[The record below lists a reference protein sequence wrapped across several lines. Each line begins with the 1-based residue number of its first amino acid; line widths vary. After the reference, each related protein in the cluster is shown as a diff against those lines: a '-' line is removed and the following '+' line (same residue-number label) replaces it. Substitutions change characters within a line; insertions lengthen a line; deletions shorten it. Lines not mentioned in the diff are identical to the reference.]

1 MGLLYTSRRTAAGLP
16 WSWGMAAVELC
27 SSSLSFSDDHG
38 GGDMD
43 QDQSG
48 MSTVGAQEDP

>member
-1 MGLLYTSRRTAAGLP
+1 
-16 WSWGMAAVELC
+16 MAAVELC

-43 QDQSG
+43 QVQSG
-48 MSTVGAQEDP
+48 MSSVGTQADP